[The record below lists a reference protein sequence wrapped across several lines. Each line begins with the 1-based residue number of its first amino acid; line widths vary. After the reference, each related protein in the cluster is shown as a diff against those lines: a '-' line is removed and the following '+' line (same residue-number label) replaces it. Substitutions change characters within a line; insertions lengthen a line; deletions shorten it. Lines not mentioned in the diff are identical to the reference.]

1 MFNYK
6 FTEIT
11 KRNQSQLKNER
22 TLGHI
27 ENVIVSSD
35 EKHRWHSRKLI
46 KRLR

>member
-1 MFNYK
+1 MKGIDLKKFNMFNYK

-11 KRNQSQLKNER
+11 KRNQNQLKNER

-35 EKHRWHSRKLI
+35 EKHR
-46 KRLR
+46 